1 MQPSPRY
8 NTQLAT
14 AIQAKQTQPTSKA
27 GRKGLKAATMAVVE
41 EQGGGLQKE
50 KLRVKCFRSK
60 TRHSLDIAAVGFN
73 STTTATVA
81 LL

>member
-1 MQPSPRY
+1 MQSEPRY

-14 AIQAKQTQPTSKA
+14 AIQAKLQTQPTSKA

-41 EQGGGLQKE
+41 EQGEGLQKE
-50 KLRVKCFRSK
+50 KHRVKCFG
-60 TRHSLDIAAVGFN
+60 RHSLDIATVGFN
-73 STTTATVA
+73 PTTTATIA